1 MKKVLKI
8 TNIITFILIILI
20 ASLTLTGCVSGVVS
34 EKQYSEIFD
43 GVDAQDKD
51 GNSVYYQM
59 RTLVDNIEFNS
70 NIQSKAYCKLD
81 IYIKQSCQ
89 IRGLVFII
97 RSSENCTL
105 KFTTFIDDEIITS
118 QTVEAK
124 NNTTKSVNLFF
135 EKAIACDNKTDLYI
149 EVEEIKNSEEKSD
162 TKYQFDSL
170 VIFLSE

>member
-1 MKKVLKI
+1 ML
-8 TNIITFILIILI
+8 FR
-20 ASLTLTGCVSGVVS
+20 S
-34 EKQYSEIFD
+34 
-43 GVDAQDKD
+43 
-51 GNSVYYQM
+51 
-59 RTLVDNIEFNS
+59 
-70 NIQSKAYCKLD
+70 

-124 NNTTKSVNLFF
+124 NNITKSVDLFF
-135 EKAIACDNKTDLYI
+135 ENAIACDNKTDLYI
-149 EVEEIKNSEEKSD
+149 EALEIKNSEEKSD

>member
-8 TNIITFILIILI
+8 TNIFTCILIILI

-34 EKQYSEIFD
+34 EKQYNEIFD
-43 GVDAQDKD
+43 GVDAQDKY

-89 IRGLVFII
+89 IRGLFFII

-105 KFTTFIDDEIITS
+105 
-118 QTVEAK
+118 
-124 NNTTKSVNLFF
+124 TKSVDLFF
-135 EKAIACDNKTDLYI
+135 ENEIACDNKTDLYI